1 MANVYVRAYYN
12 YSISS
17 KDNGYQVN
25 LMFFNNGVDDYFDEE
40 FITTSSPIQ
49 AEQLAQFINVNGY
62 EIFKPLN

>member
-1 MANVYVRAYYN
+1 MAYYN